1 MDNLIKIVGL
11 LAVGGLVSSY
21 LTILW
26 QRRNTEEK
34 AKQEYKKTR
43 YKCIVLLM
51 KALVEFEKYQ
61 KRLIKHLYDISHK
74 DDLLDLL

>member
-11 LAVGGLVSSY
+11 LGIGGLVSSY
-21 LTILW
+21 LTILQ

-34 AKQEYKKTR
+34 AKQEYKETR

-51 KALVEFEKYQ
+51 QAFVEFEKYQ
-61 KRLIKHLYDISHK
+61 KMLINMDTIFRIRKTSWIC
-74 DDLLDLL
+74 